1 MSRNGCTK
9 VMKETEG
16 IAREDAS
23 LGLCRFI
30 ERSALFMIC
39 SSTAAGTLQAQ
50 GTAQGTSF
58 PCEANALG
66 YAVLEAHST
75 SRRLVLR
82 VRGLNHIDAPMN
94 LVLRSAHTQTS
105 LRSLRKLD
113 CGARVSK
120 DGHKRDRASGHPS
133 RRSARIL
140 RGSRASTRAPQDDGA
155 RRAPQDEAFETAH
168 RKSAAADLR
177 T

>member
-1 MSRNGCTK
+1 
-9 VMKETEG
+9 
-16 IAREDAS
+16 
-23 LGLCRFI
+23 
-30 ERSALFMIC
+30 
-39 SSTAAGTLQAQ
+39 
-50 GTAQGTSF
+50 
-58 PCEANALG
+58 
-66 YAVLEAHST
+66 
-75 SRRLVLR
+75 
-82 VRGLNHIDAPMN
+82 MN

-155 RRAPQDEAFETAH
+155 RQAPSGWGLWFKLIRSIRLVCRLIIT
-168 RKSAAADLR
+168 RKSYSRSPIAQCVAPFGCR
-177 T
+177 NH

>member
-82 VRGLNHIDAPMN
+82 VLRVRGLNHIDAPMN
-94 LVLRSAHTQTS
+94 LALKERAHADKFTQSAQ
-105 LRSLRKLD
+105 
-113 CGARVSK
+113 A
-120 DGHKRDRASGHPS
+120 
-133 RRSARIL
+133 
-140 RGSRASTRAPQDDGA
+140 
-155 RRAPQDEAFETAH
+155 
-168 RKSAAADLR
+168 
-177 T
+177 